1 MSNFKQNKAL
11 DLNKLFIQQ
20 GKGKLLKKHIKFPMY
35 YSIKYDGNAV
45 VVIKEAQGLVTYMTS
60 GGHIY
65 DHDKPTIFDC
75 HTVSVGVYIAERIGT
90 DGKLGDRKRCNLR
103 GQRGYQTSYGHSYK
117 VHDMLTVEDFE
128 AGKSLWSFEVRLDNL
143 IRCSGISSEHLVEND
158 LINNQEE
165 LDILLKKTVENGF
178 EGVMGKSPNWYWKD
192 TKSRTVD
199 LIKYKK
205 RKTVDLLCI
214 GATEGTGKYTG
225 MIGSL
230 RLTDKAG
237 RIVDTGSGMTDEE
250 RHLDPSYF
258 IGQVIE
264 VYYETIMDTYIQ
276 PTFGDEYEG
285 VLIREDKTKEDI
297 D

>member
-1 MSNFKQNKAL
+1 
-11 DLNKLFIQQ
+11 
-20 GKGKLLKKHIKFPMY
+20 
-35 YSIKYDGNAV
+35 
-45 VVIKEAQGLVTYMTS
+45 
-60 GGHIY
+60 
-65 DHDKPTIFDC
+65 
-75 HTVSVGVYIAERIGT
+75 
-90 DGKLGDRKRCNLR
+90 
-103 GQRGYQTSYGHSYK
+103 
-117 VHDMLTVEDFE
+117 MLTVEDFE
-128 AGKSLWSFEVRLDNL
+128 TGKSLWSFEVRLDNL
-143 IRCSGISSEHLVEND
+143 VRYSGISSGHLVENT

-165 LDILLKKTVENGF
+165 LDILLKKVVENGF

-285 VLIREDKTKEDI
+285 VLIRKDKTAEDI